1 MSYPTFVA
9 AGTLQSGTNNVTNL
23 AAPAGI
29 RRGDLLLLL
38 VETANQVVVEADITG
53 EIGAQYVAAPGAA
66 PQGTGGAGVAGGVR
80 LTVFYKFT
88 AGTEANIGITDGN
101 ARDHTAAVILAFRNV
116 DQLNP
121 FNTSAGG
128 VQTPAATSLTLPQV
142 TTTRSQCMIVNV
154 VASDR
159 DLAAT
164 NTTFSAWA
172 NATTGAPTERF
183 DQTVA
188 TGTGGGFGVATAL
201 LGVAGASGQ
210 TTVTTT
216 NNTAAYIT
224 YALEPRRHF
233 YSVS

>member
-66 PQGTGGAGVAGGVR
+66 PPGTGGAGVAGGVR

-128 VQTPAATSLTLPQV
+128 VQAAAATSLTLPQV

-164 NTTFSAWA
+164 NTFSAWA

>member
-9 AGTLQSGTNNVTNL
+9 AGTLQSATNNVTNL

-38 VETANQVVVEADITG
+38 VETANQVVVAADITG
-53 EIGAQYVAAPGAA
+53 ATGDAYVAAPGAA
-66 PQGTGGAGVAGGVR
+66 PQGTGTAGAAGGVR

-88 AGTEANIGITDGN
+88 TGTEAVLGITDGN

-116 DQLNP
+116 DPLRP

-128 VQTPAATSLTLPQV
+128 VLATGNTALTLPQV

-154 VASDR
+154 VATDR

-164 NTTFSAWA
+164 TTFSAWA

-201 LGVAGASGQ
+201 LGVEGASGQ
-210 TTVTTT
+210 TTATQATAV
-216 NNTAAYIT
+216 TAAYIT
-224 YALEPRRHF
+224 YALEPARRF
-233 YSVS
+233 YTVS

>member
-128 VQTPAATSLTLPQV
+128 VQAAAATSLTLPQV

-164 NTTFSAWA
+164 NTFSAWA

>member
-9 AGTLQSGTNNVTNL
+9 AGTLVSNANNITGL

-38 VETANQVVVEADITG
+38 VETANQVVVAADITG
-53 EIGAQYVAAPGAA
+53 ETGAQYVAAPGAA
-66 PQGTGGAGVAGGVR
+66 PQGTGTAGNAGAVR

-128 VQTPAATSLTLPQV
+128 VQTPAATYLTLPQV

-164 NTTFSAWA
+164 NTFSAWA

-188 TGTGGGFGVATAL
+188 TGQGGGFGVATAL
-201 LGVAGASGQ
+201 LGAAGASGQ

-216 NNTAAYIT
+216 NI
-224 YALEPRRHF
+224 F
-233 YSVS
+233 IQSVKFFKRG